1 MTSARPCPLVQKPIS
16 QFCHTEDT
24 KKLKK
29 VHLLSVQPAVKYE
42 IILSSRTKEDIS
54 MRGFFTAGG
63 FYGMVNGVYLLFSS
77 ESEYYD
83 YLREEDD

>member
-1 MTSARPCPLVQKPIS
+1 
-16 QFCHTEDT
+16 
-24 KKLKK
+24 
-29 VHLLSVQPAVKYE
+29 
-42 IILSSRTKEDIS
+42 

-63 FYGMVNGVYLLFSS
+63 YYGMVNGVYLLFSS